1 MIRFVYA
8 CLPSEA
14 AHCLGGNNTI
24 SHLSLIVFFLP
35 LKTNTRNAKY
45 YSSKRGRPFLFF
57 VVVTSRC
64 WSFAKTKRNTK
75 KKTAQNEMRNSKA
88 IVHSADRGPDTKRN
102 AKHESF
108 SLSDNAEF
116 NCI

>member
-24 SHLSLIVFFLP
+24 SHLSLIVFFFL
-35 LKTNTRNAKY
+35 
-45 YSSKRGRPFLFF
+45 SKRIQEMPNTIRQKEGGPSFFF

-75 KKTAQNEMRNSKA
+75 KKSAQNEMRNSKA
-88 IVHSADRGPDTKRN
+88 IVHSADRGPDTKKN

-108 SLSDNAEF
+108 SLSDSAEF